1 MIIKQTENQKMIQQM
16 VRDFAE
22 KEIRP
27 KLMEWDEAQYFPVEL
42 FKKMGNLGLMG
53 VRAGAIWRKRIGLF

>member
-1 MIIKQTENQKMIQQM
+1 MFIKQNENQKMIQQM

-27 KLMEWDEAQYFPVEL
+27 KM
-42 FKKMGNLGLMG
+42 M
-53 VRAGAIWRKRIGLF
+53 

>member
-1 MIIKQTENQKMIQQM
+1 MNFELNENQLMIAQM

-27 KLMEWDEAQYFPVEL
+27 NMKKWDDEEYFPVETM
-42 FKKMGNLGLMG
+42 KKWE
-53 VRAGAIWRKRIGLF
+53 IWVC

>member
-1 MIIKQTENQKMIQQM
+1 MNFELNENQRMIAQM

-27 KLMEWDEAQYFPVEL
+27 YRNQWDDVL
-42 FKKMGNLGLMG
+42 VLGIMNMPQ
-53 VRAGAIWRKRIGLF
+53 R

>member
-42 FKKMGNLGLMG
+42 FKKWE
-53 VRAGAIWRKRIGLF
+53 IWA